1 MVRARPAGGAHSR
14 QDPILATAAQNRR
27 GIIAM
32 TTAMSLFCCNDALM
46 KLAREAFPTGQA
58 VTLRTGFAILAGL
71 AMVVA
76 MGDWRKLPLG
86 LRPLVLARGVVEAL
100 CALTF
105 IWALG
110 LLPLANI
117 TAILMASPL
126 LIVVLAVLLRIE
138 SVGWRRT
145 LALTV
150 GFVGVLIVM
159 RPSAAGFSTAA
170 LIALASAVL
179 VAVRDLTTRMIG
191 DDVPSTVISLT
202 TTLTVGALSLGL
214 GALESW
220 QSPWRVETVYLA
232 LAAMLVTAGGYC
244 VISAFRNTDVGV
256 VAGYR
261 YSVVLVAVLIGWL
274 VWGETP
280 EPIAFLG
287 IALVVGSGLY
297 TLHRQRVRPDSQLKP
312 ESQKPL

>member
-1 MVRARPAGGAHSR
+1 M
-14 QDPILATAAQNRR
+14 ATAAQNRR

-32 TTAMSLFCCNDALM
+32 LTAMSLFCCNDALM

-58 VTLRTGFAILAGL
+58 VTLRTGFAIVAGL
-71 AMVVA
+71 VMVAM
-76 MGDWRKLPLG
+76 MGDWRKLPSG
-86 LRPLVLARGVVEAL
+86 LRPLVLGRGAVEAL
-100 CALTF
+100 CAVTF

-110 LLPLANI
+110 LLPLATI

-138 SVGWRRT
+138 TVGWRRT
-145 LALTV
+145 IALAV

-159 RPSAAGFSTAA
+159 RPSADGFSLAA
-170 LIALASAVL
+170 LIALASAFL
-179 VAVRDLTTRMIG
+179 VAIRDLMTRMIG

-202 TTLTVGALSLGL
+202 TTVIVGSLSLSLGT
-214 GALESW
+214 LETW
-220 QSPWRVETVYLA
+220 QSPWRIELLYLG
-232 LAAMLVTAGGYC
+232 LAALLVTAGGFC
-244 VISAFRNTDVGV
+244 IISAFRNTDVGV

-274 VWGETP
+274 VWSETP
-280 EPIAFLG
+280 DRIAFAG
-287 IALVVGSGLY
+287 IALIVGSGLY

-312 ESQKPL
+312 EGDKPL

>member
-1 MVRARPAGGAHSR
+1 
-14 QDPILATAAQNRR
+14 LATAAQNRR

-32 TTAMSLFCCNDALM
+32 LTAMSLFCCNDALM

-58 VTLRTGFAILAGL
+58 VTLRTGFAIVAGL
-71 AMVVA
+71 VMVAM
-76 MGDWRKLPLG
+76 MGDWRKLPSG
-86 LRPLVLARGVVEAL
+86 LRPLVLGRGAVEAL
-100 CALTF
+100 CAVTF

-110 LLPLANI
+110 LLPLATI

-138 SVGWRRT
+138 TVGWRRT
-145 LALTV
+145 IALAV

-159 RPSAAGFSTAA
+159 RPSADGFSLAA
-170 LIALASAVL
+170 LIALASAFL
-179 VAVRDLTTRMIG
+179 VAIRDLMTRMIG

-202 TTLTVGALSLGL
+202 TTVIVGSLSLSLGT
-214 GALESW
+214 LETW
-220 QSPWRVETVYLA
+220 QSPWRIELLYLG
-232 LAAMLVTAGGYC
+232 LAALLVTAGGFC
-244 VISAFRNTDVGV
+244 IISAFRNTDVGV

-274 VWGETP
+274 VWSETP
-280 EPIAFLG
+280 DRIAFAG
-287 IALVVGSGLY
+287 IALIVGSGLY

-312 ESQKPL
+312 EGDKPL

>member
-1 MVRARPAGGAHSR
+1 M
-14 QDPILATAAQNRR
+14 ATAAQNRR

-58 VTLRTGFAILAGL
+58 VAIRTGFAITAGL
-71 AMVVA
+71 IMIAM

-86 LRPLVLARGVVEAL
+86 LRPMVLGRGVVEAL

-126 LIVVLAVLLRIE
+126 LIVLLAVLLRIE

-145 LALTV
+145 VALTV

-159 RPSAAGFSTAA
+159 RPSAAGFSLPA
-170 LIALASAVL
+170 LIALGSAGL
-179 VAVRDLTTRMIG
+179 VAVRDLATRMIG

-202 TTLTVGALSLGL
+202 TTLIVGAASLGL
-214 GALESW
+214 GTLETW
-220 QSPWRVETVYLA
+220 QAPWRIELLYLA
-232 LAAMLVTAGGYC
+232 LAALLVTAGGFC
-244 VISAFRNTDVGV
+244 IISAFRNTDVGV
-256 VAGYR
+256 IAGYR
-261 YSVVLVAVLIGWL
+261 YSVVLVAGLIGWL
-274 VWGETP
+274 VWDETP
-280 EPIAFLG
+280 DRIAFAG
-287 IALVVGSGLY
+287 IALIVGSGLY
-297 TLHRQRVRPDSQLKP
+297 TLHRQRVRHDSQLKP
-312 ESQKPL
+312 EGEKPL

>member
-1 MVRARPAGGAHSR
+1 M
-14 QDPILATAAQNRR
+14 ATAAQNRR

-58 VTLRTGFAILAGL
+58 VAIRTGFAIAAGL
-71 AMVVA
+71 IMVAM

-86 LRPLVLARGVVEAL
+86 LRPMVLGRGVVEAL

-126 LIVVLAVLLRIE
+126 LIVLLAVLLRIE

-145 LALTV
+145 VALTV

-159 RPSAAGFSTAA
+159 RPSAAGFSLPA
-170 LIALASAVL
+170 LIALGSAGL
-179 VAVRDLTTRMIG
+179 VAVRDLATRMIG

-202 TTLTVGALSLGL
+202 TTLIVGAASLGL
-214 GALESW
+214 GTLETW
-220 QSPWRVETVYLA
+220 QAPWRIELLYLA
-232 LAAMLVTAGGYC
+232 LAALLVTAGGFC
-244 VISAFRNTDVGV
+244 IISAFRNTDVGV
-256 VAGYR
+256 IAGYR
-261 YSVVLVAVLIGWL
+261 YSVVLVAGLIGWL
-274 VWGETP
+274 VWDETP
-280 EPIAFLG
+280 DRIAFAG
-287 IALVVGSGLY
+287 IALIVGSGLY
-297 TLHRQRVRPDSQLKP
+297 TLHRQRVRHDSQLKP
-312 ESQKPL
+312 EGEKPL

>member
-1 MVRARPAGGAHSR
+1 M
-14 QDPILATAAQNRR
+14 ATAAQNRR

-32 TTAMSLFCCNDALM
+32 LTAMSLFCCNDALM

-58 VTLRTGFAILAGL
+58 VTLRTGFAIVAGL
-71 AMVVA
+71 VMVAM
-76 MGDWRKLPLG
+76 MGDWRKLPSG
-86 LRPLVLARGVVEAL
+86 LRPLVLGRGAVEAL
-100 CALTF
+100 CAVTF

-138 SVGWRRT
+138 TVGWRRT
-145 LALTV
+145 IALAV

-159 RPSAAGFSTAA
+159 RPSADGFSLAA
-170 LIALASAVL
+170 LIALASAFL
-179 VAVRDLTTRMIG
+179 VAIRDLMTRMIG

-202 TTLTVGALSLGL
+202 TTVIVGSLSLSLGT
-214 GALESW
+214 LETW
-220 QSPWRVETVYLA
+220 QSPWRIELLYLG
-232 LAAMLVTAGGYC
+232 LAALLVTAGGFC
-244 VISAFRNTDVGV
+244 IISAFRNTDVGV

-274 VWGETP
+274 VWSETP
-280 EPIAFLG
+280 DRIAFAG
-287 IALVVGSGLY
+287 IALIVGSGLY

-312 ESQKPL
+312 EGDKPL

>member
-1 MVRARPAGGAHSR
+1 M
-14 QDPILATAAQNRR
+14 ATAAQNRR

-32 TTAMSLFCCNDALM
+32 MMAMSLFCCNDALM

-58 VTLRTGFAILAGL
+58 VALRTGFAIAVGL
-71 AMVVA
+71 VMVVV

-86 LRPLVLARGVVEAL
+86 LKPVVLGRGVVEAL

-117 TAILMASPL
+117 TAIVMASPL
-126 LIVVLAVLLRIE
+126 LIILLAVLLRIE

-145 LALTV
+145 IALTV
-150 GFVGVLIVM
+150 GFIGVLIVM
-159 RPSAAGFSTAA
+159 RPSADGFSLAA
-170 LIALASAVL
+170 LIALAGAFL
-179 VAVRDLTTRMIG
+179 VAIRDLMTRFISS
-191 DDVPSTVISLT
+191 DVPSTVISLVST
-202 TTLTVGALSLGL
+202 MIVGLLASGM
-214 GALESW
+214 GALETW
-220 QSPWRVETVYLA
+220 QSPWRIEMLYLG
-232 LAAMLVTAGGYC
+232 LAAILVTAGSFC
-244 VISAFRNTDVGV
+244 IISAFRNTDVGV

-261 YSVVLVAVLIGWL
+261 YSVVLIAVLIGWL

-280 EPIAFLG
+280 DKIAFAG
-287 IALVVGSGLY
+287 IALIVGSGLY

-312 ESQKPL
+312 EGDKPL